1 MKILFIGNSYTYYN
15 DMPSLFLALAE
26 TNGKV
31 CDVKSITKGGRK
43 LYQNLSGEDEMAKE
57 IAALPQSGETYDA
70 CVLQENSTYAI
81 GHNDLFRDGVKGH
94 VELLSPVVARFYLYE
109 TWSRKEGSPTLEENG
124 WTTETMTE
132 GIASAYREVGRVYGA
147 ETVPVG
153 EIFYTCV
160 QRHPEIELYHPDKSH
175 PSYTGSALSAIVHYR
190 AIFGEAPK
198 TLDALTISNEEKEIF
213 LSLVSEGKFGG
224 EE

>member
-15 DMPSLFLALAE
+15 DMPSLFSALAE
-26 TNGKV
+26 TNGKA

-43 LYQNLSGEDEMAKE
+43 LYQNLSGEDEMAQE
-57 IAALPQSGETYDA
+57 IAALPSQVETYDA

-81 GHNDLFRDGVKGH
+81 DHNDLFREGVKGH
-94 VELLSPVVARFYLYE
+94 IELLSSVVSKFYLYE

-124 WTTETMTE
+124 WTTETMTS
-132 GIASAYREVGRVYGA
+132 GIALAYREAGQIYGA

-153 EIFYTCV
+153 EIFYACV
-160 QRHPEIELYHPDKSH
+160 RKHPEIELYHPDKSH
-175 PSYTGSALSAIVHYR
+175 PSYTGSALSAIAHYR
-190 AIFGEAPK
+190 AIFGELPK
-198 TLDALTISNEEKEIF
+198 TLEALTISNEEKRIF
-213 LSLVSEGKFGG
+213 LALVGEGNFGG